1 MQKVILLLALP
12 IAVSCLN
19 GCAKS
24 SDVDA
29 LEARVTVLEEKMS
42 TLAVDVAAVKEA
54 AADAAVKAVA
64 AEAAAN
70 RAAAFAEDTNTKL
83 NVIIKRNCG
92 ADC

>member
-1 MQKVILLLALP
+1 MQKFILLSALL

-19 GCAKS
+19 GCAKT
-24 SDVDA
+24 SDVEA
-29 LEARVTVLEEKMS
+29 LEARVTVLEGKMS
-42 TLAVDVAAVKEA
+42 ALVVDVAAVKEA
-54 AADAAVKAVA
+54 TADAAVKALA

-83 NVIIKRNCG
+83 NLIFKHNCG